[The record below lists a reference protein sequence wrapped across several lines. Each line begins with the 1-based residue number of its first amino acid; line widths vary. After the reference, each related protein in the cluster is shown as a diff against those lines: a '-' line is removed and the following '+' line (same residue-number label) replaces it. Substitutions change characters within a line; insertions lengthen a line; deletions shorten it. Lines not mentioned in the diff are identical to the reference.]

1 MHITLCLDG
10 WDRVWRFM
18 PKPRHLPPS
27 YLPVCFVLL
36 APMAIRTPSTGPVT
50 VTVQRTSFHTTCRI
64 ACPHAGGQ
72 TSLPGDFLRSLRSLL
87 SAAAASPPSAA
98 ELSAAKAETLNSFAF
113 NFSSTSSQL
122 QRILVYDLLGLPQV
136 GWALGRVLGF

>member
-1 MHITLCLDG
+1 MHVTETHTSS
-10 WDRVWRFM
+10 
-18 PKPRHLPPS
+18 PRT
-27 YLPVCFVLL
+27 
-36 APMAIRTPSTGPVT
+36 A
-50 VTVQRTSFHTTCRI
+50 CRP
-64 ACPHAGGQ
+64 ASAHAGGQ

-136 GWALGRVLGF
+136 GWGLRESAGCPYMLRVGAAFQREGAGSSGCARCTACWA